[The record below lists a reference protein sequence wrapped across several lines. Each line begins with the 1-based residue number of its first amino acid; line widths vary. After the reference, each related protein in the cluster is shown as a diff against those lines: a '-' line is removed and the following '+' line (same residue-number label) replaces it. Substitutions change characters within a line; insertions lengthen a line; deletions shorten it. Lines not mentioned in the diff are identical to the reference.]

1 MSRLDPLLS
10 PDFAIGADVE
20 ETEDGDRFVP
30 VTLTFR
36 VPVSGDADEVEPC
49 HVWPEVRRALTAI
62 AEDVNRMSG
71 PGGPTLN

>member
-20 ETEDGDRFVP
+20 ETE
-30 VTLTFR
+30 
-36 VPVSGDADEVEPC
+36 EVEPC